1 VLLTNVIVE
10 DTPFVPQEK
19 QIEVIKLG
27 KGFFS
32 VRIHHGFFEIPD
44 VPLALAKA
52 RRHGLSV
59 DVENAT
65 FFVGR
70 ETLVPGEHP
79 VLGRWRTWLYGRLV
93 SNALSPAKF
102 YHLPPNRIVELG
114 TQVTI

>member
-1 VLLTNVIVE
+1 R
-10 DTPFVPQEK
+10 
-19 QIEVIKLG
+19 IELKKLG

-32 VRIHHGFFEIPD
+32 VRIHHGFFETPDIPR
-44 VPLALAKA
+44 ALHEA
-52 RRHGLSV
+52 RRFGLSV
-59 DVENAT
+59 DVDTTT

-79 VLGRWRTWLYGRLV
+79 VLGGWRTWLYTLLV

-102 YHLPPNRIVELG
+102 YHLPPNRVVDLG